1 MVSSTS
7 KHCTKQLLA
16 AYLYIYNSMYA
27 LTFQTVSYCFCV
39 TWSIRNYQGNYLIV
53 AIYFFTSPLTH
64 SPCCV
69 ISSDSISSTLR
80 KLSTIWIA
88 ILHAFIWSQYGH
100 SYKLYN
106 YNGSSLDGKSC
117 KTFIVTITPNSTV
130 CIVLLHTMS
139 LLVISLCYILTSM
152 SS

>member
-1 MVSSTS
+1 M
-7 KHCTKQLLA
+7 L
-16 AYLYIYNSMYA
+16 
-27 LTFQTVSYCFCV
+27 SYFRPCHTAFCV

-53 AIYFFTSPLTH
+53 AVYFFSSPLTH

-69 ISSDSISSTLR
+69 ICSDSITSTLW

-88 ILHAFIWSQYGH
+88 ILCAFIWSQYGH

-117 KTFIVTITPNSTV
+117 KTFIVTITPNSIV